1 MTAGEARAQGQ
12 GRLTVIE
19 DPENST
25 RETHAPFGDEEAGG
39 PPETGGEAIVGAT
52 LHALKSASARIEG
65 ERQLAE
71 TLQRSLLP
79 RLPEVPGMRLAAHYR
94 PGSAGTEVGGDWYD
108 AIKLRSGNV
117 AIVIGDVVG
126 RGVEAAARMAH
137 LQSAVRVYALEA
149 LRPAVVLE
157 RMNGFVLEGEQG
169 GMVTLLY
176 AILDPDSCTMRIAS
190 AAHPPPLVVGAD
202 RGSSFAE
209 SASGSP
215 LGVTRF
221 PVYEESVMTLDPNAM
236 VLFYTDGLV
245 ETPHV
250 PLGDGLERLRSSV
263 EDLTGEPDS
272 ICRAIIGSLGA
283 SSHDDMAVLAVKLTP
298 PGETLDLTLS
308 PRPES
313 LTSMRQALA
322 QWLRAANADE
332 EEIYEMLV
340 AAGEAWSN
348 AVAHA
353 HPATSDVPFELHAV
367 RRGPEIEILVSDT
380 GQWRPP
386 AETRSSR
393 GLALMRDLMDEVTI
407 GRRSDG
413 TTVTMRRQLRA
424 PTAREGSP

>member
-1 MTAGEARAQGQ
+1 
-12 GRLTVIE
+12 LIE

-25 RETHAPFGDEEAGG
+25 REAPSPFDDEETGAPGD
-39 PPETGGEAIVGAT
+39 TGGEAIVDAT
-52 LHALKSASARIEG
+52 LHALKSASARVEG

-79 RLPEVPGMRLAAHYR
+79 RLPEVPGLRLAAHYR

-108 AIKLRSGNV
+108 AIRLRSGSV

-190 AAHPPPLVVGAD
+190 AGHPPPLVLIPD

-209 SASGSP
+209 SAPGSP
-215 LGVTRF
+215 LGVMRF
-221 PVYEESVMTLDPNAM
+221 PVYEESVMTLDPNALL
-236 VLFYTDGLV
+236 LFYTDGLV
-245 ETPHV
+245 EAPDL
-250 PLGDGLERLRSSV
+250 PLRHGFERLRSSV
-263 EDLTGEPDS
+263 EGLPGEPDS
-272 ICRAIIGSLGA
+272 ICRAVIGSFGA
-283 SSHDDMAVLAVKLTP
+283 TSHDDMAVLGVKLTP

-313 LTSMRQALA
+313 LTAMRQALA
-322 QWLRAANADE
+322 QWLRAANADGD
-332 EEIYEMLV
+332 EIYETLV

-353 HPATSDVPFELHAV
+353 HPATSDAPFELHAV
-367 RRGPEIEILVSDT
+367 RRGREIEISVSDT

-386 AETRSSR
+386 ADTRSSR
-393 GLALMRDLMDEVTI
+393 GLALMRDLMDDVSI

-413 TTVTMRRQLRA
+413 TTVTMRRGLRGS
-424 PTAREGSP
+424 TDREGSP